1 MQYFFECGNFFN
13 ISLAELSLVFE
24 AFGISKDCIK
34 RFNDIVLIVESK
46 SVTKDTLDRIFNRL
60 GGFIRYGEIIDN
72 LDTFLTPYF
81 EKERITFGIS
91 ILGQSK
97 LRRKDI
103 ERLTNEIKRGFKS
116 SNVSSRFILPKE
128 FELNAAQIFNNDIL
142 NSGFELCI
150 FENEKKRVYGTTLK
164 VQDINSFIKRDIQRP
179 QVDFEMGVLPQKLA
193 RIMCNLT
200 GLQSGI
206 IWDPFCGSGTI
217 LMEAAVLG
225 FDVLGSDIDV
235 NALNFANENM
245 IWLSKEGIIKGIKYN
260 LFQLDI
266 YNVEKKVITDLKHT
280 GINAVVCEPFM
291 GPPQRKIL
299 SVNKANLLI
308 ESATKLYLSLF
319 HVLNEISQKGFRV
332 VIVLPSYKT
341 NKGWV
346 DMNISQFINKKWEVL
361 NKKYSSQDLKWKRI
375 NSIIARNIFILEKK

>member
-34 RFNDIVLIVESK
+34 KFNNTVLIIESTSIK
-46 SVTKDTLDRIFNRL
+46 KDTLDEIFNRL
-60 GGFIRYGEIIDN
+60 GGFIRYGEIIDDLN
-72 LDTFLTPYF
+72 TFLNPYF
-81 EKERITFGIS
+81 EKEKITFGIS
-91 ILGQSK
+91 ILGESK
-97 LRRKDI
+97 LRKQDI
-103 ERLTNEIKRGFKS
+103 EKLANEIKRGFKGCDIY
-116 SNVSSRFILPKE
+116 SRFILPKE
-128 FELNAAQIFNNDIL
+128 FELNAAQILHNDIL

-150 FENEKKRVYGTTLK
+150 FENEKKRVYGKTLK

-179 QVDFEMGVLPQKLA
+179 EVDFEMGVLPQKLA

-206 IWDPFCGSGTI
+206 VWDPFCGSGTI

-235 NALNFANENM
+235 NALNLANENM

-266 YNVEKKVITDLKHT
+266 YNVEKKVITDLRHT

-299 SVNKANLLI
+299 SVSKADLLI
-308 ESATKLYLSLF
+308 ENATKLYFSLF
-319 HVLNEISQKGFRV
+319 SVLNEISQKGFRV

-341 NKGWV
+341 NKGWI

>member
-1 MQYFFECGNFFN
+1 
-13 ISLAELSLVFE
+13 
-24 AFGISKDCIK
+24 
-34 RFNDIVLIVESK
+34 
-46 SVTKDTLDRIFNRL
+46 
-60 GGFIRYGEIIDN
+60 
-72 LDTFLTPYF
+72 
-81 EKERITFGIS
+81 
-91 ILGQSK
+91 
-97 LRRKDI
+97 
-103 ERLTNEIKRGFKS
+103 
-116 SNVSSRFILPKE
+116 
-128 FELNAAQIFNNDIL
+128 
-142 NSGFELCI
+142 
-150 FENEKKRVYGTTLK
+150 
-164 VQDINSFIKRDIQRP
+164 
-179 QVDFEMGVLPQKLA
+179 MGVLPQKLA

-235 NALNFANENM
+235 NALNLANENM

-266 YNVEKKVITDLKHT
+266 YNVEKKVITDLRHT

-299 SVNKANLLI
+299 SVSKANLLI
-308 ESATKLYLSLF
+308 ENATKLYFSLF

-341 NKGWV
+341 NKGWI

>member
-1 MQYFFECGNFFN
+1 
-13 ISLAELSLVFE
+13 
-24 AFGISKDCIK
+24 
-34 RFNDIVLIVESK
+34 
-46 SVTKDTLDRIFNRL
+46 
-60 GGFIRYGEIIDN
+60 
-72 LDTFLTPYF
+72 
-81 EKERITFGIS
+81 
-91 ILGQSK
+91 
-97 LRRKDI
+97 
-103 ERLTNEIKRGFKS
+103 
-116 SNVSSRFILPKE
+116 
-128 FELNAAQIFNNDIL
+128 
-142 NSGFELCI
+142 
-150 FENEKKRVYGTTLK
+150 
-164 VQDINSFIKRDIQRP
+164 
-179 QVDFEMGVLPQKLA
+179 MGVLPQKLA

-235 NALNFANENM
+235 NALNLANENM

-266 YNVEKKVITDLKHT
+266 YNVEKKVITDLRNT
-280 GINAVVCEPFM
+280 GINAVVFEPFM

-299 SVNKANLLI
+299 SVSKADLLI
-308 ESATKLYLSLF
+308 ENATKLYFSLF

-341 NKGWV
+341 NKGWI